1 VRALRHTGSVAA
13 LCMGLALI
21 AQAKEKAHAL
31 ELAAKQTAGDTSAK
45 KKSASQAAAVLSQ
58 V

>member
-1 VRALRHTGSVAA
+1 
-13 LCMGLALI
+13 MGLALI

-58 V
+58 VWRVAL